1 MFLKWWTLHF
11 ETFFFFLSKLF
22 SVSTMI
28 TSIYT
33 LPDQIHAGTVFN
45 FKCTTKCKCKIG
57 SFDVA
62 ALNIAYLTS
71 DSEKQ
76 TLS

>member
-1 MFLKWWTLHF
+1 MFLKCQTPSLKL
-11 ETFFFFLSKLF
+11 FLSESF
-22 SVSTMI
+22 FPSNVI
-28 TSIYT
+28 TSLHSLQTKTRQAVY
-33 LPDQIHAGTVFN
+33 LIHN
-45 FKCTTKCKCKIG
+45 CNTKCKCKIG

-76 TLS
+76 ALS

>member
-1 MFLKWWTLHF
+1 MFLKCQILHF
-11 ETFFFFLSKLF
+11 ETFFLSKPF
-22 SVSTMI
+22 SPSTVI
-28 TSIYT
+28 TSIYPLRT
-33 LPDQIHAGTVFN
+33 KTRQKLYLICN
-45 FKCTTKCKCKIG
+45 CTTKCKCKIG

>member
-1 MFLKWWTLHF
+1 MPNP
-11 ETFFFFLSKLF
+11 TFGNFFWVDPFFPSN
-22 SVSTMI
+22 VI
-28 TSIYT
+28 TSLYSLQT
-33 LPDQIHAGTVFN
+33 NTRQAVYLIHN
-45 FKCTTKCKCKIG
+45 RSTKCKCKIG

-76 TLS
+76 ALS

>member
-1 MFLKWWTLHF
+1 MKL
-11 ETFFFFLSKLF
+11 FLSEPFFPSNVIASSYPWQTKTKTAVHL
-22 SVSTMI
+22 I
-28 TSIYT
+28 C
-33 LPDQIHAGTVFN
+33 N
-45 FKCTTKCKCKIG
+45 CTTKCKCKIG
-57 SFDVA
+57 SADVA

>member
-1 MFLKWWTLHF
+1 MFLKCQTLHF
-11 ETFFFFLSKLF
+11 ETFLSKPF
-22 SVSTMI
+22 SPSNVL
-28 TSIYT
+28 TSLYSLQTKTKTRQAVYVIC
-33 LPDQIHAGTVFN
+33 N
-45 FKCTTKCKCKIG
+45 CTTKCKCKIG

-62 ALNIAYLTS
+62 VLNIAYLTS